1 MRLRPSRLFTRAK
14 KTREERDVAL
24 LAFFF
29 PGRFRFLKRTPRPL
43 SARRAFSGSYV
54 RCLDRFT
61 IPSRR
66 YTPGTSSAGTTG
78 ATPRTAVLAPSPSSP
93 APRPRSRFA
102 GARASRGPCR
112 ASLEP
117 RIGNTRRFAKP
128 REPRRE
134 RQLSFFRFFRL
145 AFYVLELKR
154 LLRPDPSR
162 FANAPASAVLSIR
175 AGVDARVAREPV
187 TKDARR
193 RTGGVRAT
201 RDASSSRKQ
210 REKIHVGTLVIAK
223 RMCLCPEHARRSR
236 GWMITVSRVSSRRR
250 SGRWWFAR

>member
-102 GARASRGPCR
+102 GARASRGPRR

-117 RIGNTRRFAKP
+117 RIGNTRRFA
-128 REPRRE
+128 
-134 RQLSFFRFFRL
+134 FFAFFRL

-193 RTGGVRAT
+193 RTGGVGAT

-223 RMCLCPEHARRSR
+223 RMCLCPEHVRRSR
-236 GWMITVSRVSSRRR
+236 GWMITHAESVSSRRR

>member
-1 MRLRPSRLFTRAK
+1 MRLRERKERRRPSRLFTRAN
-14 KTREERDVAL
+14 KTREERDVLSATSR
-24 LAFFF
+24 AFFS
-29 PGRFRFLKRTPRPL
+29 GTVSIKTPRPL

-134 RQLSFFRFFRL
+134 RQLSFFFFRL
-145 AFYVLELKR
+145 AFYFYVLEPR
-154 LLRPDPSR
+154 IR
-162 FANAPASAVLSIR
+162 VLT
-175 AGVDARVAREPV
+175 RVASRTPPPPPSFLFAQASMRASRE
-187 TKDARR
+187 
-193 RTGGVRAT
+193 
-201 RDASSSRKQ
+201 SR
-210 REKIHVGTLVIAK
+210 
-223 RMCLCPEHARRSR
+223 
-236 GWMITVSRVSSRRR
+236 
-250 SGRWWFAR
+250 

>member
-1 MRLRPSRLFTRAK
+1 MGAKEGASPRAK
-14 KTREERDVAL
+14 GKASSLPSFHPSEERDVLSATSR
-24 LAFFF
+24 AFFS
-29 PGRFRFLKRTPRPL
+29 GTVSIKTPRPL

-78 ATPRTAVLAPSPSSP
+78 ATPRTAVLATSPSSP

-134 RQLSFFRFFRL
+134 RQLSFFRSV
-145 AFYVLELKR
+145 FYVLEPR
-154 LLRPDPSR
+154 VR
-162 FANAPASAVLSIR
+162 VLT
-175 AGVDARVAREPV
+175 RVASRTPPPPPSFLFAQASTRASRE
-187 TKDARR
+187 
-193 RTGGVRAT
+193 
-201 RDASSSRKQ
+201 SR
-210 REKIHVGTLVIAK
+210 
-223 RMCLCPEHARRSR
+223 
-236 GWMITVSRVSSRRR
+236 
-250 SGRWWFAR
+250 

>member
-1 MRLRPSRLFTRAK
+1 MGAKEGASPRAK
-14 KTREERDVAL
+14 GKASSLPSFHPSEQDARGPRRPLRDVARV
-24 LAFFF
+24 FFS
-29 PGRFRFLKRTPRPL
+29 GTVSIKTPRPL
-43 SARRAFSGSYV
+43 SARRAFSGSHV

-134 RQLSFFRFFRL
+134 RQLSFFLFQIGFLRPR
-145 AFYVLELKR
+145 AAR
-154 LLRPDPSR
+154 PRPDPSR

-175 AGVDARVAREPV
+175 AGVDARVARAGDE
-187 TKDARR
+187 RR
-193 RTGGVRAT
+193 SPANG
-201 RDASSSRKQ
+201 
-210 REKIHVGTLVIAK
+210 
-223 RMCLCPEHARRSR
+223 RRSR
-236 GWMITVSRVSSRRR
+236 DAIRVVVAKTERENIYT
-250 SGRWWFAR
+250 

>member
-1 MRLRPSRLFTRAK
+1 MGAKEGASPRAK
-14 KTREERDVAL
+14 GKASSLPSFHPSEEDARGARRPLRDVARVFFRDGFDQNTPP
-24 LAFFF
+24 AFC
-29 PGRFRFLKRTPRPL
+29 PPR
-43 SARRAFSGSYV
+43 FSGSYV

-134 RQLSFFRFFRL
+134 HQLSFFRSV
-145 AFYVLELKR
+145 FYVLEPR
-154 LLRPDPSR
+154 VR
-162 FANAPASAVLSIR
+162 VLT
-175 AGVDARVAREPV
+175 RVASRTPPPPPSFLFAQASTRASREPV
-187 TKDARR
+187 TKDVRR
-193 RTGGVRAT
+193 QTGGVRAT
-201 RDASSSRKQ
+201 RYASSSRKQ
-210 REKIHVGTLVIAK
+210 REKIHVGTCTLVIAK
-223 RMCLCPEHARRSR
+223 NECVYVRN
-236 GWMITVSRVSSRRR
+236 T
-250 SGRWWFAR
+250 

>member
-1 MRLRPSRLFTRAK
+1 MRLRERKERRRPSRLFTRAN
-14 KTREERDVAL
+14 KTREDRDVLSATSR
-24 LAFFF
+24 AFFS
-29 PGRFRFLKRTPRPL
+29 GTVSIKTPRPL
-43 SARRAFSGSYV
+43 SARRAFSGSHV

-134 RQLSFFRFFRL
+134 RQLSFFLFQIGFLRPR
-145 AFYVLELKR
+145 AAR
-154 LLRPDPSR
+154 PRPDPSR

-187 TKDARR
+187 TKDARQQ
-193 RTGGVRAT
+193 TGGVRAT
-201 RDASSSRKQ
+201 RFASSSRKQ

-223 RMCLCPEHARRSR
+223 RMCLCPEHVRRSR
-236 GWMITVSRVSSRRR
+236 GWMITH
-250 SGRWWFAR
+250 ARLV

>member
-1 MRLRPSRLFTRAK
+1 MGAKEGASPRAK
-14 KTREERDVAL
+14 GKASSLPSFHPSEEDARGARRPLRDVARVFV
-24 LAFFF
+24 FFS
-29 PGRFRFLKRTPRPL
+29 GTVSIKTPRPL

-78 ATPRTAVLAPSPSSP
+78 ATPRTAVLATSPSSP

-134 RQLSFFRFFRL
+134 RQLSFFRSVL
-145 AFYVLELKR
+145 YVLEPR
-154 LLRPDPSR
+154 VR
-162 FANAPASAVLSIR
+162 VLT
-175 AGVDARVAREPV
+175 RVASRTPPPPPSFLFAQASTRASRE
-187 TKDARR
+187 
-193 RTGGVRAT
+193 
-201 RDASSSRKQ
+201 SR
-210 REKIHVGTLVIAK
+210 
-223 RMCLCPEHARRSR
+223 
-236 GWMITVSRVSSRRR
+236 
-250 SGRWWFAR
+250 